1 MKFSDIAGRLPRK
14 AGQGDGEIAVNI
26 YNLNRRLYTV
36 RIITKDST
44 VMNRPPKRVTAHR
57 GIGVPKVYP
66 WLILSMI
73 SWGSAVPLL
82 PDRPDVVMMVDTIPW
97 TILKTASI
105 KSSP

>member
-1 MKFSDIAGRLPRK
+1 
-14 AGQGDGEIAVNI
+14 
-26 YNLNRRLYTV
+26 
-36 RIITKDST
+36 
-44 VMNRPPKRVTAHR
+44 
-57 GIGVPKVYP
+57 
-66 WLILSMI
+66 MI